1 MADQKII
8 EMLLKH
14 DMDIKWIKE
23 NMATKQDLRR
33 IYETLDKISEFM
45 ARHEQEGDMTTRILE
60 RLDKKVQEHDVTIRQ
75 MKPKLGMA

>member
-8 EMLLKH
+8 EMLLDHEARLKR
-14 DMDIKWIKE
+14 IEE

-33 IYETLDKISEFM
+33 IYDILDRISEFM
-45 ARHEQEGDMTTRILE
+45 TRHEQGSMMTTRILE
-60 RLDKKVQEHDVTIRQ
+60 RLDKKVEEHDDIIRQ